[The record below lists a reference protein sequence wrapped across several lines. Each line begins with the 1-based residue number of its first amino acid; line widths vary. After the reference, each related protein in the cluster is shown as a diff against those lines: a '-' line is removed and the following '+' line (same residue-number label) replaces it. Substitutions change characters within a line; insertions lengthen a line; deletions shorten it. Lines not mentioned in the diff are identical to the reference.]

1 MHINDLLKIAVE
13 RKASDLHLKV
23 GAFPVIRVDGTLLPL
38 ADMRRLMQEDT
49 IAMAFSIMS
58 ARQKEKFKNNFEI
71 DIAYNGPE
79 PRAASAATS
88 SSSAGTVGLVLRV
101 IPAKILSIREL
112 LLPPVLEK
120 ICQEQ
125 RGLVLCTGTT
135 GSGKSTTLAAM
146 IDHINA
152 TRNEHIMTIEDP
164 IEFLHRDKKSIVNQR
179 EVDVDTKG
187 FSLALRS
194 ALRQDPDVILVGEM
208 RDYETIETA
217 LTAAETGHLVFS
229 TLHTLDAT
237 ETINRIIAVFPP
249 HQQKQIRLQLG
260 AVLKAAVSLRLMPR
274 ADGLGRVPAAEIL
287 IRTNYVRECIEN
299 KEKTKY
305 IKDAIQQG
313 TSQYGM
319 QTFDQSLYS
328 LYKSGLITLEEA
340 LKRATNPNE
349 FKLKIQG
356 IQSTS
361 DMAREEMDSALE
373 APSDF
378 NPLQEESPF
387 DFSNQPSGKNLDGP
401 DASGSRAPGS
411 PDSAEPPARERALR
425 LLSIRARGRA
435 ELSRA
440 LKDRGFSGRGDR
452 RGGRAP
458 RPTAG
463 LLDDLSA
470 ARSAVRTRGAR
481 HGRGRVERE
490 LRARG
495 FSKETIAAA
504 LERKA
509 PRSGKTRPCGKRSR
523 GSGRRA
529 RISRRRCGAGG
540 SSTR

>member
-23 GAFPVIRVDGTLLPL
+23 GAFPIIRVDGTLLPL

-71 DIAYNGPE
+71 DIAYNVPNLG
-79 PRAASAATS
+79 RFRCNIFQQR
-88 SSSAGTVGLVLRV
+88 GTVGLVLRV
-101 IPAKILSIREL
+101 IPARILSIKDL

-135 GSGKSTTLAAM
+135 GSGKSTSLAAM

-152 TRNEHIMTIEDP
+152 TRNEHVMTVEDP

-187 FSLALRS
+187 FSVALRS

-260 AVLKAAVSLRLMPR
+260 AVLKSVISLRLMPR
-274 ADGLGRVPAAEIL
+274 ADGLGRVPAAEVL

-340 LKRATNPNE
+340 LKRSTNPNE
-349 FKLKIQG
+349 FKLRIQG

-361 DMAREEMDSALE
+361 DLAREEMDAALE

-387 DFSNQPSGKNLDGP
+387 DFSNQPP
-401 DASGSRAPGS
+401 
-411 PDSAEPPARERALR
+411 
-425 LLSIRARGRA
+425 
-435 ELSRA
+435 
-440 LKDRGFSGRGDR
+440 GRG
-452 RGGRAP
+452 
-458 RPTAG
+458 
-463 LLDDLSA
+463 
-470 ARSAVRTRGAR
+470 
-481 HGRGRVERE
+481 
-490 LRARG
+490 
-495 FSKETIAAA
+495 
-504 LERKA
+504 
-509 PRSGKTRPCGKRSR
+509 
-523 GSGRRA
+523 
-529 RISRRRCGAGG
+529 
-540 SSTR
+540 